1 MCPLALQGLNVSSDV
16 TALDE
21 LRRRGHS
28 VTVLGL
34 PALWNE
40 SLPFGRVREV
50 RSTGVRAEPASQNG
64 KV

>member
-1 MCPLALQGLNVSSDV
+1 MWPLALRGLNVRSDV

-40 SLPFGRVREV
+40 SLPFER
-50 RSTGVRAEPASQNG
+50 VRAEPASQNG